1 MFRRMRRIPRQA
13 TLALALTAT
22 AALTACGGN
31 TNGSGTNSGSGAVVL
46 GTTDKPTSLD
56 PAGAYDL
63 PSWTLIYN
71 LYQNLLKIA
80 PGQATPVPDAATQ
93 CAFTAPTTYQ
103 CTLRDGLT
111 FSNGDPVTAADVK
124 ASFDRV
130 VKINDPA
137 GPASLF
143 ANMKSVEVPDAKTV
157 VMTLSR
163 PDATFPFVLTTGAG
177 AIVDAKVFP
186 ADTKLASDKVIG
198 SGPYKLTRFA
208 SGEQA
213 VLARNEHYTGDDKLA
228 NKQFIVQYY
237 DQASALKLAI
247 EQGDVD
253 VAYRTLS
260 PTDLSALRQESS
272 RGVKVVEG
280 AGSEIRYLVFQLKDK
295 PFDNPAVRKAIAQI
309 VDRDAIAKNV
319 YDGSVEPLYSMI
331 PIGLPGHTDAFKDA
345 FGAPD
350 PAKAKSLLQQA
361 GVTTPVDITLWWTPS
376 HYGPNSADEYG
387 EIKRQ
392 LEASGLFKV
401 TLKSTEWNQYQ
412 SDFKAGTYPAWQLGW
427 FPDFPDPDDYSAP
440 FLDGK
445 GGYFHNGYLNPE
457 LGTLL
462 GQEESSTDQAVRDKA
477 FTTIQQDT
485 ARDVPMI
492 PLWQGKQ
499 VAAVRTGVTGV
510 QDTFDPSFTFR
521 FWLVGKNG

>member
-1 MFRRMRRIPRQA
+1 MRRIPRSA
-13 TLALALTAT
+13 IFALGIAVLVAPVG
-22 AALTACGGN
+22 CD
-31 TNGSGTNSGSGAVVL
+31 SGTKGSGSGAASAGVVL

-80 PGQATPVPDAATQ
+80 PGKTTPVPDAAQQ

-111 FSNGDPVTAADVK
+111 FSNGDALSANDVK

-143 ANMKSVEVPDAKTV
+143 ANMKSIDAPDAKTV
-157 VMTLSR
+157 VMTLAR

-177 AIVDAKVFP
+177 AIVDTKVFP
-186 ADTKLASDKVIG
+186 ADAKLVSEKVIG
-198 SGPYKLTRFA
+198 SGPYKLTRYD
-208 SGEQA
+208 SGQQA
-213 VLARNEHYTGDDKLA
+213 ALARNDRYSGDDKLA
-228 NKQFIVQYY
+228 NNKFIVQYY

-253 VAYRTLS
+253 VAYRNLS
-260 PTDLSALRQESS
+260 PTDLSALGKESD
-272 RGVKVVEG
+272 RGVSVVEG

-295 PFDNPAVRKAIAQI
+295 PFDNLAVRRAVAQV
-309 VDRDAIAKNV
+309 VDRDAIAKDV

-331 PIGLPGHTDAFKDA
+331 PIGLEGHTDAFKDA
-345 FGAPD
+345 YGAPD
-350 PAKAKSLLQQA
+350 AGKAKALLQQA
-361 GVTTPVDITLWWTPS
+361 GVATPVNITLWWTPS
-376 HYGPNSADEYG
+376 HYGPNSADEYA

-392 LEASGLFKV
+392 LEASGLFTV

-412 SDFKAGTYPAWQLGW
+412 SDFKSGTYPAWQLGW

-457 LGTLL
+457 LTTLV
-462 GQEESSTDQAVRDKA
+462 GQEEGSTDPAVRDPA
-477 FTTIQQDT
+477 LASIQRDT
-485 ARDVPMI
+485 ARDVPML

-510 QDTFDPSFTFR
+510 TDTFDPSFTFR
-521 FWLVGKNG
+521 FWLIGKSG